1 MNNLYENIQHLC
13 ASQGIRPGRLC
24 DELGISRGLMTDL
37 KMGRKKGVNAQTAQK
52 IAAYFGVSVGYL
64 LGIEGSD
71 AVPVDHQ
78 KDILDEVDVAFYG
91 DFKELDEEQKE
102 AVRDM
107 VRLMRQRRTAKQRDK
122 RV

>member
-1 MNNLYENIQHLC
+1 MANLYDSILALC
-13 ASQGIRPGRLC
+13 QSRDIRPGRLC
-24 DELGISRGLMTDL
+24 DELGLSRGLMTDL
-37 KMGRKKGVNAQTAQK
+37 KMGRKKSVSAETAQK

-64 LGIEGSD
+64 LGSEGSE
-71 AVPVDHQ
+71 AVPGEHQ

-91 DFKELDEEQKE
+91 DFKELDDEQKE

-107 VRLMRQRRTAKQRDK
+107 VRLMRQRRTAKQRNE